1 MIILERIRGDK
12 MRTYTSASG
21 SSAENLFID
30 LFSDTFGAEKAGYL
44 YSQYPFFDIYQ
55 NSRFADF
62 VLENG
67 AKRIAIEIDD
77 EASHNPRLVSKD
89 KYCDDLLKQN
99 SMIHLGWDVYRWTV
113 RQMQKQPD
121 TVKDELKVFI
131 GSDPRFKEI
140 DDYLPTQRGQAFS
153 GEKLGLREY
162 QQEALDSLSEMR
174 AKKETIALL
183 YHATGTGKT
192 VTAVMDAKRCGG
204 RVLFVA
210 HTMELVN
217 QAFATFETLWG
228 DVAVGKFADS
238 IKDTESHVVC
248 GSIQSVALNLDMFKD
263 DDFDYIII
271 DEAHHASADTYQKV
285 LAYFK
290 PKFILGLTATPE
302 RADDTNILEIFKNT
316 AHKLDIQTAV
326 EIGALVPVRCIR
338 IHTNIDMTKVRFNSV
353 QYNIRD
359 LDIKIC
365 VTERNKLI
373 VDTWLEYV
381 KNRRTVVFCASVKHA
396 EQVAQLFKDAGVS
409 AVAVSGSMKTS
420 ERNEQ
425 LAKFAN
431 GDVKVLCACDL
442 LNEGWDCPQ
451 TEVLFM
457 ARPTMSKVLYTQQL
471 GRGMRNSE
479 GKDHLMVFDFV
490 DNASQYNTPYSMHRL
505 FKLKDYH
512 AGGTILGKRGQREAE
527 LELYAKGERPD
538 AVVDYPVDATDYE
551 LVDIFNWQEEAQG
564 MVSQIEFVRRVDV
577 QSETI
582 ERYIREG
589 MLIPDLIV
597 PMSEH
602 RTFKYFKEETLISY
616 AEKYNWKLIDDN
628 NRISLFLEMV
638 EQMDMSYSYKP
649 VLLKAVLTHADANG
663 RVKISDI
670 VDYFRSFY
678 EARRKAGLIVEKTNS
693 VYAKGNYTDKDAE
706 RNILSNPF
714 KRFEDMNMMRHTK
727 TLGIVEIEPTVWK
740 KLSDGDKTNILN
752 ICDNMLEKYYSRI
765 SK

>member
-1 MIILERIRGDK
+1 MAEYR
-12 MRTYTSASG
+12 SASG
-21 SSAENLFID
+21 SSAEDLFIE
-30 LFSDTFGAEKAGYL
+30 LFADTFGAEKAGYL
-44 YSQYPFFDIYQ
+44 YSQYPFYDIYQ
-55 NSRFADF
+55 NARFADF

-67 AKRIAIEIDD
+67 AKRVAIEIDD
-77 EASHNPRLVSKD
+77 QASHDPRHISVD
-89 KYCDDLLKQN
+89 KFCDDLLKQN
-99 SMIHLGWDVYRWTV
+99 SMVHLGWDIYRFAV
-113 RQMQKQPD
+113 RQMQKQPE
-121 TVKDELKVFI
+121 TVKDELRVFL
-131 GSDPRFKEI
+131 GNDPRFKEI
-140 DDYLPTQRGQAFS
+140 EDYLPTQQGKAID
-153 GEKLGLREY
+153 GEKLELREY
-162 QQEALDSLSEMR
+162 QQEALDSLAAMR
-174 AKKETIALL
+174 ANKETIALL

-217 QAFATFETLWG
+217 QAYNTFKNLWNT
-228 DVAVGKFADS
+228 VSVGKFADS
-238 IKDTESHVVC
+238 IKDTDSHVVC
-248 GSIQSVALNLDMFKD
+248 GSIQSIALNLELFRDN
-263 DDFDYIII
+263 DFDYIII

-290 PKFILGLTATPE
+290 PKFTLGLTATPE

-359 LDIKIC
+359 LDDKIF
-365 VTERNKLI
+365 VPERNQLI
-373 VDTWLEYV
+373 VDTWLSYV
-381 KNRRTVVFCASVKHA
+381 KNKRTVVFCASVKHA
-396 EQVAQLFKDAGVS
+396 EQIAKLFQDAGI
-409 AVAVSGSMKTS
+409 AALAVSGSMKTS

-425 LAKFAN
+425 LTKFAS
-431 GDVKVLCACDL
+431 GDIKVLCACDL

-471 GRGMRNSE
+471 GRGMRNCE

-490 DNASQYNTPYSMHRL
+490 DNASQYNAPYSMHRL

-512 AGGTILGKRGQREAE
+512 AGGTVLGRKGDREAE
-527 LELYAKGERPD
+527 AELYAKGERPD
-538 AVVDYPVDATDYE
+538 AVIDYPVDATDYE
-551 LVDIFNWQEEAQG
+551 VVDIFNWQEEAAG
-564 MVSQIEFVRRVDV
+564 MISQMEFIRRVDV

-582 ERYIREG
+582 ERYVRDG
-589 MLIPDLIV
+589 MILPDLVI

-602 RTFKYFKEETLISY
+602 RTFKYFKEETLKAY
-616 AEKYNWKLIDDN
+616 AEQYGWALIDDS
-628 NRISLFLEMV
+628 NRKDLF
-638 EQMDMSYSYKP
+638 MDMIEKMTMDHSYKP
-649 VLLKAVLTHADANG
+649 VLLKAILTYADANG

-670 VDYFRSFY
+670 VSYFRSFY
-678 EARRKAGLIVEKTNS
+678 ESRRNAGLVVEKENS
-693 VYAKGNYTDKDAE
+693 IFAKPDYTDKQAE

-714 KRFEDMNMMRHTK
+714 KRFEDMNMFRHTK
-727 TLGIVEIEPTVWK
+727 TLGVVEVDSTVWK
-740 KLSDGDKTNILN
+740 KLTDVEKKWIEAT
-752 ICDNMLEKYYSRI
+752 CDERLEKYYQRI